1 MKKIFGAKKDKG
13 PPPSIQDATE
23 RVSVFS
29 LPIRFCCNP
38 APVAPFSIV
47 AVTALVHGQWAS

>member
-23 RVSVFS
+23 RVSLYS
-29 LPIRFCCNP
+29 TNPLLLQPCSCCPLLYCSSN
-38 APVAPFSIV
+38 
-47 AVTALVHGQWAS
+47 Q

>member
-23 RVSVFS
+23 RVSTLLIIS
-29 LPIRFCCNP
+29 C
-38 APVAPFSIV
+38 
-47 AVTALVHGQWAS
+47 